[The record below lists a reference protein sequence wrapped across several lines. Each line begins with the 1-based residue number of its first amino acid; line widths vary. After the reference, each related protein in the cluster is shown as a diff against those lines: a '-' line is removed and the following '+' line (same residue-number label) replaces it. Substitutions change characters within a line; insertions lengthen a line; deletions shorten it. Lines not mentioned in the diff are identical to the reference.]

1 VNFQARTGRPL
12 LITDCDEVLLHMVT
26 PFGEWLD
33 QEHAIDFAMERPDF
47 SAALTRRADSSTVEE
62 EHIGP
67 LLDAFFTTEMHR
79 QTLVPHVQRA
89 LATIAEL
96 ADIVVLTNL
105 TDQFHAGRVAQLEAV
120 DIRHRVQCNQGW
132 QGPAGR
138 RPDRRIPP
146 LGNGV
151 RRRPGPASQLGRTAR
166 PRRMAAAHGRRAAHR
181 PASRHRLRRPCPDR
195 RLGRGAAMDH
205 LALRLMPCRVGL
217 AAAGSWLHLR

>member
-120 DIRHRVQCNQGW
+120 DIRHRVQCNQG
-132 QGPAGR
+132 GKGR
-138 RPDRRIPP
+138 PVADLIAEYRPSATVFVDDLAQHHSSVARHAPDVWRLHMVAEPRIA
-146 LGNGV
+146 
-151 RRRPGPASQLGRTAR
+151 RHRATAS
-166 PRRMAAAHGRRAAHR
+166 AAHARIDDWAEAL
-181 PASRHRLRRPCPDR
+181 PWIISRF
-195 RLGRGAAMDH
+195 A
-205 LALRLMPCRVGL
+205 
-217 AAAGSWLHLR
+217 